1 MVCYARPAIRMAA
14 VVLVVLV
21 ILGRAGAHLFP
32 GHFFGTAALIIAV
45 TAAAGGAAVAAALAF
60 AVFGSIRRRRAVAGG
75 CVHCQF
81 RCQHAMTEQPRRRPV
96 ARATQA
102 EAATPRRPVARATQA
117 EPPPRRP
124 VARATQAEAATPR
137 WPDRPA
143 YRAGA
148 AAQPADHAERGERA
162 GSPV

>member
-14 VVLVVLV
+14 IVLVVLL

-45 TAAAGGAAVAAALAF
+45 TAAAGGAAVAAALTF
-60 AVFGSIRRRRAVAGG
+60 AAFGSIRRRRAVAGG

-96 ARATQA
+96 ARAGQA
-102 EAATPRRPVARATQA
+102 EAAPPRWPVARAGQ
-117 EPPPRRP
+117 P
-124 VARATQAEAATPR
+124 EAAPPR

-143 YRAGA
+143 YRAGPA
-148 AAQPADHAERGERA
+148 APPAGHAERGQRA

>member
-14 VVLVVLV
+14 VVLVVLL

-60 AVFGSIRRRRAVAGG
+60 AAFGSIRRRRAVAGG

-96 ARATQA
+96 ARAG
-102 EAATPRRPVARATQA
+102 QA
-117 EPPPRRP
+117 EPGHAP
-124 VARATQAEAATPR
+124 VAGPSGLPSGSGRAAG
-137 WPDRPA
+137 
-143 YRAGA
+143 GA
-148 AAQPADHAERGERA
+148 AAGHAERGERA

>member
-102 EAATPRRPVARATQA
+102 EPAT
-117 EPPPRRP
+117 PRRP

>member
-1 MVCYARPAIRMAA
+1 M
-14 VVLVVLV
+14 

-60 AVFGSIRRRRAVAGG
+60 AAVGSIRRRRAVAGG

-96 ARATQA
+96 ARAGQA
-102 EAATPRRPVARATQA
+102 EAGHAPVAG
-117 EPPPRRP
+117 PPGPPSRRG
-124 VARATQAEAATPR
+124 
-137 WPDRPA
+137 RPA
-143 YRAGA
+143 G
-148 AAQPADHAERGERA
+148 HAEREERA

>member
-14 VVLVVLV
+14 IVLVVLL

-60 AVFGSIRRRRAVAGG
+60 AAFGSIRRRRAVAGG

-81 RCQHAMTEQPRRRPV
+81 RCQHAMTELPRRRPV
-96 ARATQA
+96 ARAGQTQA
-102 EAATPRRPVARATQA
+102 ATEAAS
-117 EPPPRRP
+117 
-124 VARATQAEAATPR
+124 PR

-148 AAQPADHAERGERA
+148 AAPPAGHAERGERA

>member
-14 VVLVVLV
+14 IVLVVLV

-60 AVFGSIRRRRAVAGG
+60 AAFGSIRRRRAVAGG

-96 ARATQA
+96 ARAGQA
-102 EAATPRRPVARATQA
+102 SGRGGHAPVAG
-117 EPPPRRP
+117 PPGLPSRGGRP
-124 VARATQAEAATPR
+124 
-137 WPDRPA
+137 PA
-143 YRAGA
+143 G
-148 AAQPADHAERGERA
+148 HAERGSAQARRSNGITLA
-162 GSPV
+162 PACGLPVSPSAVDLRPVIRGG

>member
-14 VVLVVLV
+14 IVLVVLV

-60 AVFGSIRRRRAVAGG
+60 AAFGSIRRRRAVAGG

-96 ARATQA
+96 ARAG
-102 EAATPRRPVARATQA
+102 
-117 EPPPRRP
+117 
-124 VARATQAEAATPR
+124 QAEAATPR

-143 YRAGA
+143 RRAGA
-148 AAQPADHAERGERA
+148 AAPRGAGGHAEREERA